1 MNRFFFLMTHPRAAV
16 NGLLVHFGRGWTDE
30 RYLFLSYLINFGKK
44 PNFKEPR
51 TFNEKMNWL
60 KLHDQKDIYT
70 TMADKYAAKAFVA
83 ELIGG
88 KYIVRNYGVYN
99 RWEDIDFSSLPDKF
113 VIKGTHDS
121 GGAFVCKDKKSFD
134 FKKVERRIKHNLK
147 INYFYPMRE
156 WPYKNIKPRIIVDQL
171 LDDGSGHELRDYK
184 FWCFN
189 GKPVYMYVT
198 NKGKVIKENFYDMDF
213 KSVTIDHGFDRTIP
227 EYVIPAEFELM
238 KSLAAKLCAGIPF
251 VRVDFFDVNGKVYF
265 GEFTFFDWGGMRPFR
280 DDWDLKLGS
289 LLVLPDKKRI

>member
-1 MNRFFFLMTHPRAAV
+1 MNRLFNLITHPQAAA
-16 NGLLVHFGRGWTDE
+16 NSLLVHCGRRWADE
-30 RYLFLSYLINFGKK
+30 RYLYFSYLINFGEK

-60 KLHDQKDIYT
+60 KLHDRKDIYT

-83 ELIGG
+83 ERIGE
-88 KYIVRNYGVYN
+88 KYVVRNYGVYN